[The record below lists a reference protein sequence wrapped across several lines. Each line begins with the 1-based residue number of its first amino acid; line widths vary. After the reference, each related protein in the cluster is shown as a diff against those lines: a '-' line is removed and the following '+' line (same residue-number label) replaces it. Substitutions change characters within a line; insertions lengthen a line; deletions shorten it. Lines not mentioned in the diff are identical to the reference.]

1 MNTILDIRINSR
13 FISPEMIYC
22 FSFVVKRMFC
32 YYVVKFKN
40 KDILNLSKDTCRFSR
55 YVEIKKDLFFKKSF
69 LCRGSRIRTC
79 DPLLPKHIIITTI
92 FIFRHLNISVLTV
105 IYFERIIMRLT
116 YQLKHPLQPRRLNIK
131 LSNFGLLLPLQ
142 R

>member
-1 MNTILDIRINSR
+1 MKYIMNTILDIRINSR

-55 YVEIKKDLFFKKSF
+55 YVEIKKRPLFQEVFFVS
-69 LCRGSRIRTC
+69 G
-79 DPLLPKHIIITTI
+79 
-92 FIFRHLNISVLTV
+92 
-105 IYFERIIMRLT
+105 
-116 YQLKHPLQPRRLNIK
+116 
-131 LSNFGLLLPLQ
+131 
-142 R
+142 